1 MPIADGAQLG
11 GRPPPG
17 DCPSACWRLA
27 WIAGNPYGRR
37 RRAGGPG
44 PPWSRSGRPSP
55 TPQHRQ
61 PGTQRGLD
69 PGPRSYRSASAQ
81 TACRPSPKT
90 HSAWASPA
98 MAPRYGPGTGCRSTP
113 GVIPPTPSLR
123 GVNRCQQRRQLRPLL
138 VGDLESS
145 LHGRLLPHHLY
156 PTQTHQRSEKHALG
170 ELWCQGRGYSD
181 AGLPAIA
188 FDRPPQLAFQAVV

>member
-1 MPIADGAQLG
+1 MPIADSAQLG

-17 DCPSACWRLA
+17 DRPSACWRLA

-69 PGPRSYRSASAQ
+69 RGPGPIGLPARKPLVDHLP
-81 TACRPSPKT
+81 RPIALGKSR
-90 HSAWASPA
+90 H
-98 MAPRYGPGTGCRSTP
+98 APRYGPGTGCRSTP

-138 VGDLESS
+138 VGVESS
-145 LHGRLLPHHLY
+145 LHGRLLPHHLH
-156 PTQTHQRSEKHALG
+156 PTQTHQRSEKHALR
-170 ELWCQGRGYSD
+170 ELWCQSRGYSD
-181 AGLPAIA
+181 ASLPAIA
-188 FDRPPQLAFQAVV
+188 FDRPPQLAFQAVM

>member
-1 MPIADGAQLG
+1 MPIADGVQLG

-69 PGPRSYRSASAQ
+69 RGPGPIGLPARKPLVDHLP
-81 TACRPSPKT
+81 RPIALGKSR
-90 HSAWASPA
+90 H
-98 MAPRYGPGTGCRSTP
+98 APRYGPGTGCRSTP

-138 VGDLESS
+138 VGVESS
-145 LHGRLLPHHLY
+145 LHGWLLPHHLY

>member
-1 MPIADGAQLG
+1 LEGLTRYRRWPARCALVAGSTCARLCPVA
-11 GRPPPG
+11 RPVL
-17 DCPSACWRLA
+17 CPSQIVRNLVVGPRPVTAPA
-27 WIAGNPYGRR
+27 PAGGLPGSRGTPTGGR

-69 PGPRSYRSASAQ
+69 RGPGPIGLPARKPLVDHLP
-81 TACRPSPKT
+81 RPIALGKSR
-90 HSAWASPA
+90 H
-98 MAPRYGPGTGCRSTP
+98 APRYGPGTGCRSTP

-138 VGDLESS
+138 VGVESS
-145 LHGRLLPHHLY
+145 LHGRLLPHHLH
-156 PTQTHQRSEKHALG
+156 PTQTHQRSEKHAL
-170 ELWCQGRGYSD
+170 
-181 AGLPAIA
+181 
-188 FDRPPQLAFQAVV
+188 